1 LSLKFKNTDR
11 FFLELTF
18 ALIAFGL
25 IFAFTSSS
33 HESYR
38 LTGFFWSL
46 GIKQL
51 IAFFIGF
58 MLFILFWFLNYR
70 VWFKVTWNLAF
81 VILIIMI
88 LTVFT
93 NIGKTSGGAQRWIDI
108 GHFQFQ
114 PAEIAKFSVL
124 LLMTRQ
130 LTVYKWFEKK
140 SYYYIVFALAIILI
154 ILKQPDLGSA
164 ALLVLLGLQL
174 FFLFEWPLWLL
185 GSFIAIAA
193 YGGFL
198 KIQTTPYQLDRI
210 KFWLDPFLEPQGRG
224 YNLIQAK
231 YALGLGSI
239 FGSGIGSSIQKQGY
253 LPVSHSDFIFAVIG
267 EEIGFIGVSVI
278 IILFLTWILRG
289 LHLINKT
296 QDKYGKILG
305 TGIILLIGTQAV
317 INITVATGL
326 MPVTGITLPFFSCGG
341 TSLIVTLAMCGIL
354 FNVIST
360 NNNEHN

>member
-1 LSLKFKNTDR
+1 
-11 FFLELTF
+11 
-18 ALIAFGL
+18 
-25 IFAFTSSS
+25 
-33 HESYR
+33 
-38 LTGFFWSL
+38 
-46 GIKQL
+46 
-51 IAFFIGF
+51 
-58 MLFILFWFLNYR
+58 
-70 VWFKVTWNLAF
+70 
-81 VILIIMI
+81 MI

-185 GSFIAIAA
+185 GSFIAIAS
-193 YGGFL
+193 YGAFL